1 MIYTLVGNKDY
12 VSEEIKRIIKDSTN
26 IISYDLDEK
35 QIKDAI
41 LDLNTFSL
49 FGDKIVIVYNLDKLE
64 NSTSL
69 IEYLESSSNNTLIL
83 VSYKELD
90 NRKKI
95 TKLLKD
101 KTKYKEI
108 FNYDFNKY
116 VKENLDDF
124 KMDYL
129 AINLLVSYCDGNVK
143 RLKSELDKL
152 KLYKFNE
159 KEITSDDINKLV
171 RKGYDSTIFNLID
184 EINAGNKE
192 KVISIYKELLYENE
206 TEEKILYTIANHYRL
221 LYKVK
226 IKSISLSDNELV
238 KLYKLHPYRLTKLK
252 EQCKLVSSDKILSI
266 LKELS
271 DIDINMKSGKIDIS
285 TGMFLF
291 FQKL

>member
-12 VSEEIKRIIKDSTN
+12 ISEEIKKIVKDSNN
-26 IISYDLDEK
+26 IISYDLEEK

-41 LDLNTFSL
+41 LELNTFSL
-49 FGDKIVIVYNLDKLE
+49 FGEKIVIVYNLDKLE

-83 VSYKELD
+83 ISYKELD

-101 KTKYKEI
+101 KTKYKEM

-129 AINLLVSYCDGNVK
+129 AISLLVSCCDGNVK

-159 KEITSDDINKLV
+159 KEITSDDINELV

-192 KVISIYKELLYENE
+192 KAISIYKELLSENE

-226 IKSISLSDNELV
+226 VKSMSLSDNELI

-252 EQCKLVSSDKILSI
+252 EQCMLVSSDKILSM

-271 DIDINMKSGKIDIS
+271 NIDINMKSGKMDIS